1 MNNQSPSVPTEEV
14 VDMAPFKRLVMTIG
28 TLPTAFTESLT
39 YYEALAYFVKYLEE
53 TVIPAVNQ
61 NAAAT
66 KELQD
71 LFIELKSYVDNYF
84 ENLDVQEEINNKL
97 DEMAEDGTLAEIVT
111 AYLNAKSILAYNTIS
126 DMAEATNLIDGS
138 FARCYGK
145 DTYNDGKGRYYKIRE
160 IRNTDVIDGY
170 NLVALTNFENLV
182 AEISPEQVF
191 TDIDNIETELQD
203 LSIFTTIEEHKLP
216 DDVDDTNALE
226 LAIADGRPIYL
237 QGTYTISRPV
247 DITTNT
253 VIIGKS
259 MTDTVITYTGTT
271 SPLFN
276 LVSEVSAERSD
287 TKTNVK
293 MRNFKFIGKSFIR
306 INDNTVSNAQWEYQ
320 TSYLTLMFDNLWL
333 HGTYD
338 STQDAN
344 ADTNVLPSVSDLL
357 GYGYGFNCNSM
368 FDSSIT
374 NCRIEAFGTA
384 IYFKGC
390 DINLIENNRLNHNAN
405 NICLERISTYGSQ
418 NRICHNDIL
427 RNFRAGS
434 IRIIRNRWDS
444 IVDNYFENYT
454 ASAIYIYADREHGLL
469 IDGNRFDT
477 PTNDTDIIKLA
488 PVFTDIVVNNR
499 VNPSSAKTYVTV
511 DHQYFDFIYLK
522 TKTTAYIRNN
532 SEGLRINDGNNVGV
546 GVNSIKFNPLKIS
559 PYNLSDTNQSIGG
572 SGFTTPYFPYDS
584 NKSLYYFHNTTQGSI
599 VYVFGSLDVLY
610 GRPTKIRILAS
621 NTSTSASN
629 MYVQVQG
636 DSVIKHGDNHSIP
649 ANDVLT
655 SVEIDLT
662 SNGEIY
668 NTVRIEIPTS
678 SSGTIKVFSIE
689 LL

>member
-1 MNNQSPSVPTEEV
+1 MNNQTPSVPTEEV

-61 NAAAT
+61 NAEAT
-66 KELQD
+66 KELQR
-71 LFIELKSYVDNYF
+71 LFVELKSYVDNYF
-84 ENLDVQEEINNKL
+84 DNLDVQEEINNKL
-97 DEMAEDGTLAEIVT
+97 DEMADDGTLAEIVT

-126 DMAEATNLIDGS
+126 DMAAATNLIDGS

-160 IRNTDVIDGY
+160 LRETDVIDGY
-170 NLVALTNFENLV
+170 NLVALTNFETLV

-203 LSIFTTIEEHKLP
+203 LSIFTTIEEHKQP
-216 DDVDDTNALE
+216 DDLDDTNALE

-237 QGTYTISRPV
+237 QDTYTISSPV

-271 SPLFN
+271 APLFN
-276 LVSEVSAERSD
+276 LVSEVGSQRSD

-306 INDNTVSNAQWEYQ
+306 VNDNTVSDAQWEYQ
-320 TSYLTLMFDNLWL
+320 TSYLTLIFDNLWL
-333 HGTYD
+333 KGTYN
-338 STQDAN
+338 SAQDPN
-344 ADTNVLPSVSDLL
+344 ADTNVMPTLNELL

-374 NCRIEAFGTA
+374 NCRIESFGSA

-390 DINLIENNRLNHNAN
+390 DINLIEQNRLNHNAN
-405 NICLERISTYGSQ
+405 NIYLERISTYGSQ
-418 NRICHNDIL
+418 TRICHNDIL

-434 IRIIRNRWDS
+434 IRTYRTRFDS

-454 ASAIYIYADREHGLL
+454 DSAIYIYADREYGLL
-469 IDGNRFDT
+469 IDGNRFDS
-477 PTNDTDIIKLA
+477 PSNNTDIIKLA
-488 PVFTDIVVNNR
+488 PVYTDIVVNNR
-499 VNPSSAKTYVTV
+499 INPSNATTYITV
-511 DHQYFDFIYLK
+511 DSQYFDFIYLK
-522 TKTTAYIRNN
+522 TKTTAYIKNN
-532 SEGLRINDGNNVGV
+532 SEALRINNGSNVGV
-546 GVNSIKFNPLKIS
+546 GVNTIKFNPLKIS

-584 NKSLYYFHNTTQGSI
+584 NKSLYYFHNTTAGSI
-599 VYVFGSLDVLY
+599 IYVFGSLHVLY
-610 GRPTKIRILAS
+610 GRPTKLRILAS

-636 DSVIKHGDNHSIP
+636 DGSVKHGDNHSIP

-662 SNGEIY
+662 SNGEVY
-668 NTVRIEIPTS
+668 NTVRVEIPTS
-678 SSGTIKVFSIE
+678 ASGTIKIYSIE